1 MMAQYN
7 NKTIVNDKKSLWRK
21 NNKKAISNKLDV
33 GSFFLS
39 MKSRFIPVMVRLQR
53 FQ

>member
-21 NNKKAISNKLDV
+21 NSKKSNLK
-33 GSFFLS
+33 
-39 MKSRFIPVMVRLQR
+39 QA
-53 FQ
+53 